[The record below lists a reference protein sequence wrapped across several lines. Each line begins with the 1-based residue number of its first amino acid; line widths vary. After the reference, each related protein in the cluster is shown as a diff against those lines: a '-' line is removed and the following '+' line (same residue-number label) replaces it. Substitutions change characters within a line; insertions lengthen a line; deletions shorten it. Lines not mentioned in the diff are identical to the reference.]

1 MLERCR
7 KILVPLSNRLVLP
20 PSRSDEFLQPRLR
33 GLALAASLAAPALSH
48 DLKVDDF
55 QVTGNVTEMNDTSI
69 TVMKGKERFQIARDK
84 DTKMT
89 GDAKVGGKV
98 TVHYKMYA
106 ISVEAKD
113 AADKKTTTKKK

>member
-1 MLERCR
+1 MKAL
-7 KILVPLSNRLVLP
+7 RLFLP
-20 PSRSDEFLQPRLR
+20 A
-33 GLALAASLAAPALSH
+33 LALAGALSLPVLAH

-55 QVTGNVTEMNDTSI
+55 QVTGTVSEMNDTSI

-98 TVHYKMYA
+98 TIHYKMYA

-113 AADKKTTTKKK
+113 STKTTSTKKK

>member
-1 MLERCR
+1 MKTL
-7 KILVPLSNRLVLP
+7 RLLLP
-20 PSRSDEFLQPRLR
+20 A
-33 GLALAASLAAPALSH
+33 LALSAALSAPVLAH

-55 QVTGNVTEMNDTSI
+55 QVTGTVSEMNDTSI

-106 ISVEAKD
+106 ISVESKD
-113 AADKKTTTKKK
+113 AAAKKTDSKKKK